1 MNNEEE
7 NNNSSKLPKLTM
19 GNWATEFRDAFKD
32 YALGLG
38 EAAEII
44 ITGVDRGVDGDV
56 REPTPDMR
64 ELIPDPD
71 PQHVGQ
77 FIDGPDF
84 RYPHAQ
90 NAISANGWKL
100 FERDY
105 ERWRLRKTS
114 KLKVISKLLISMER
128 DVRNRVEAA
137 DGFNDAYRR
146 ADLLALWNITEQ
158 TVRGRG
164 AISIYA
170 LTARFFRMK
179 QKGAEDWA
187 RYAKEWKGTVEDLL
201 RFGQPADVLAAM
213 FNTHL
218 VMSVDQT
225 QFKEK
230 LTPIYGTNN
239 WPAYA
244 DLMLELNTYAANTER
259 MKEFQGD
266 DKGEGKAQAYEI
278 QTNVNNKVK
287 GGCWNCGSF
296 KHLRADCPKSPSK
309 CDKCGK
315 MGHIEKYCRST
326 KESNEREVKQKF
338 KGKGKLYRNP
348 KDGKRK
354 EERDRRPKKRDRGN
368 GKAYSAEE
376 NEDSESDDDEEDY
389 EDEDEEESEEYYVVN
404 IEVEEEVE
412 ETRALKAEVK
422 MSKNPTFI
430 LDTGCKRLNI
440 CKDEEILSEITS
452 IKATVTGI
460 SGTNIK
466 AEKVGELPLVG
477 RTLLIPEADANLI
490 SVRQLINLYGG
501 RYEGN
506 DRTMT
511 IYDKNNKVVMRARS
525 NPDNRDFWT
534 ITYKELLQYAK
545 ERKGTTCRSCA
556 QDSHVYQSCTRAY
569 PTTQAQNIA
578 EPSQHLPQDHYTV
591 EERNRAL
598 EAWKLCA
605 LWGHPGYTSIMRDL
619 DNGTRTDTHLTSRDV
634 KVGLKLYGPCTA
646 CMEGKMKAPTEPTS
660 ITPPAQD
667 VGEHLHADLIPL
679 KAPSIG
685 GNIVLLAVMDEKSNF
700 LATIPMKS
708 KTTESITNSFDQVV
722 AFYNTH
728 GHCVK
733 RVTTDG
739 EKVLK
744 SLKLYLAQKN
754 IELTTT
760 PAGLHE
766 KRIERA
772 IQTLKGRRRAMLAS
786 LQYELPPQ
794 LEAESY
800 IAATTALNSTS
811 SSNTTPYTP
820 YHLVTGRKPFQPQFY
835 FGQTGLFHARRTDKP
850 NARAEWGIFLSYGD
864 APGSLRAYIPSRSGV
879 YSHRKFIPHPA
890 VPAEWKYKPRLTVDK
905 QDKKLQTVGEP
916 IGMPNPIQ
924 PTPDITEFEETEPSS
939 LMNMQS
945 TPYHQEGEIPHTTG
959 SNINNDDSVIEH
971 HNQPEAQAQE
981 LVLQPQEGG
990 NSIPNA
996 QPQPTT
1002 TTSTRPSRKAKENRG
1017 WVEGRHNAFSTS
1029 IPAKEI
1035 IDGHNAYR
1043 ISLTNALKME
1053 DRKEE
1058 IEKAIQNEI
1067 DNMMEMQV
1075 VKPIHKQALT
1085 DDQKKKTIPAHMFLK
1100 FKYKAN
1106 GSFDKVKARLVANG
1120 NLQHPDS
1127 IGDTFSPTVTPI
1139 TVNAQLDIAARNDH
1153 YISSYDIKGAF
1164 LMTKMS
1170 KGRRIT
1176 IRISKKVSMIWIQYY
1191 PELKR
1196 FLTEDGELYFE
1207 LLKYMYGLSEAPRQ
1221 FNKLLNK
1228 VLLDMGFE
1236 VSKSDECLYYKDTAE
1251 GRLIL
1256 STHVDD
1262 MLLTCPTIDLRTW
1275 FEEEMKKHFDI
1286 VPQRDTISYLG
1297 INITHDRKSKR
1308 IYLNQEGYIKDIIK
1322 KYDGENDRKHPRT
1335 PATQRVL
1342 MDPEDIEDNRTVDR
1356 KEFLS
1361 LVMTL
1366 MYAARFTRPD
1376 ILLPTTVLATRCT
1389 EPKESDMRQAIRIV
1403 KYLAGTS
1410 SVGLI
1415 LDGKTKLNP
1424 HIYADASHIS
1434 HYTGHGHGGI
1444 LISFGS
1450 APIFCRSY
1458 KIKAV
1463 TRSSSETE
1471 LYALEEAATYAVW
1484 LRLLLKDL
1492 TGKDLDK
1499 PITIFQDNLSTMIIA
1514 NEHKMN
1520 FKRTKHLLV
1529 RESYVKDQVQKGQIQ
1544 LKYKPSDQMHADFLT
1559 KPLNRAKL
1567 EQCMGLLNIQ
1577 SK

>member
-1 MNNEEE
+1 MSNEEE
-7 NNNSSKLPKLTM
+7 NNSKLPKLTM

-44 ITGVDRGVDGDV
+44 ISGEDRGVDGDV

-64 ELIPDPD
+64 VLVVDEEHP
-71 PQHVGQ
+71 GQ
-77 FIDGPDF
+77 FIEGDEF

-114 KLKVISKLLISMER
+114 KLKVISKLLISMDRE
-128 DVRNRVEAA
+128 VRNRVEAA
-137 DGFNDAYRR
+137 NGFNAAYQR
-146 ADLLALWNITEQ
+146 ADLLALWNMTEQ

-164 AISIYA
+164 AISVYS

-179 QKGAEDWA
+179 QKGPEDWA
-187 RYAKEWKGTVEDLL
+187 RYAKEWRGTVEDLL
-201 RFGQPADVLAAM
+201 RFGAPEDVLNAM

-230 LTPIYGTNN
+230 LTPIYGRNN

-266 DKGEGKAQAYEI
+266 DKGEGKEKAYET
-278 QTNVNNKVK
+278 QANTGNKGK
-287 GGCWNCGSF
+287 GGCWNCGSY
-296 KHLRADCPKSPSK
+296 KHLRSECPKPPNK
-309 CDKCGK
+309 CNECGK
-315 MGHIEKYCRST
+315 MGHIEKYCRLLR
-326 KESNEREVKQKF
+326 ESNDRDQQHRP
-338 KGKGKLYRNP
+338 KGKGKPRLYRNP
-348 KDGKRK
+348 KEGKKK
-354 EERDRRPKKRDRGN
+354 EERVRKERKKAR

-376 NEDSESDDDEEDY
+376 SENSESEEEEEY
-389 EDEDEEESEEYYVVN
+389 EEEAEESEGSYVVKIN
-404 IEVEEEVE
+404 IEMEEEGLQ
-412 ETRALKAEVK
+412 AMKAEVNADI
-422 MSKNPTFI
+422 NPTFI

-440 CKDEEILSEITS
+440 CKDEGVLSELTHIN
-452 IKATVTGI
+452 ATVTGI
-460 SGTNIK
+460 SGANIK
-466 AEKVGELPLVG
+466 ADKVGELPIAG

-506 DRTMT
+506 EKVMTVYDR
-511 IYDKNNKVVMRARS
+511 NNKVVLRGKT
-525 NPDNRDFWT
+525 NPDNKDFWV
-534 ITYKELLQYAK
+534 ITYKELLKYEEARSAK
-545 ERKGTTCRSCA
+545 
-556 QDSHVYQSCTRAY
+556 AY
-569 PTTQAQNIA
+569 PAAQTQQVGQALQ
-578 EPSQHLPQDHYTV
+578 LPQDHHTV

-634 KVGLKLYGPCTA
+634 KLGLKLFGPCTA

-660 ITPPAQD
+660 TTPPATD

-679 KAPSIG
+679 KATSVG
-685 GNIVLLAVMDEKSNF
+685 GNTVLLAVLDEKSNF
-700 LATIPMKS
+700 LATIPMKT
-708 KTTESITNSFDQVV
+708 KTTEAITSAFDQVV

-744 SLKLYLAQKN
+744 SLKLYLAQKK
-754 IELTTT
+754 IDLTTT

-766 KRIERA
+766 KRVERA

-786 LQYELPPQ
+786 LPYELPPQ

-811 SSNTTPYTP
+811 SSNTAPYTP

-905 QDKKLQTVGEP
+905 TQKLQPVGEP
-916 IGMPNPIQ
+916 IGLPNPIQ
-924 PTPDITEFEETEPSS
+924 PTPDLTDLEENEPSS
-939 LMNMQS
+939 LLNIHS
-945 TPYHQEGEIPHTTG
+945 PPYHQEGENSTIGTT
-959 SNINNDDSVIEH
+959 NNAIDDSVVEPITPTTTH
-971 HNQPEAQAQE
+971 PETPTSQH
-981 LVLQPQEGG
+981 QEGG
-990 NSIPNA
+990 QNQSVTVPA
-996 QPQPTT
+996 
-1002 TTSTRPSRKAKENRG
+1002 STRLPRKAKENRG
-1017 WVEGRHNAFSTS
+1017 WIEGRHNALT
-1029 IPAKEI
+1029 IKDIRVEI
-1035 IDGHNAYR
+1035 HNAYR
-1043 ISLTNALKME
+1043 ISLTSALRMK
-1053 DRKEE
+1053 DKKDD
-1058 IEKAIQNEI
+1058 IETAIKNEI
-1067 DNMMEMQV
+1067 DNMMEMKV
-1075 VKPIHKQALT
+1075 VKPIPKHLIPNEH
-1085 DDQKKKTIPAHMFLK
+1085 KKKVIPAHMFLK

-1120 NLQHPDS
+1120 NLQHPES

-1139 TVNAQLDIAARNDH
+1139 TVNAQLDIAARQDH

-1164 LMTKMS
+1164 LMTRIN
-1170 KGRRIT
+1170 KGNRIF
-1176 IRISKKVSMIWIQYY
+1176 IKVSKNVSTIWIQYY
-1191 PELKR
+1191 PEMKKY
-1196 FLTEDGELYFE
+1196 LTNEDELYFE
-1207 LLKYMYGLSEAPRQ
+1207 LLKFMYGLPEAPRQ

-1228 VLLDMGFE
+1228 VLTDIGFQG
-1236 VSKSDECLYYKDTAE
+1236 SKADECLYYKDTPE
-1251 GRLIL
+1251 GRLNL

-1262 MLLTCPTIDLRTW
+1262 MLLTSPTKELRTW
-1275 FEEEMKKHFDI
+1275 FEDEIKKHFDI
-1286 VPQRDTISYLG
+1286 VPQRDNISYLG
-1297 INITHDRKSKR
+1297 INITHDRKEKK
-1308 IYLNQEGYIKDIIK
+1308 IYLTQEGYIKEVIK
-1322 KYDGENDRKHPRT
+1322 KYVCFNCPNNTKHPHT
-1335 PATQRVL
+1335 PATQRIL
-1342 MDPEDIEDNRTVDR
+1342 MDPDDIEDNKKVDR

-1389 EPKESDMRQAIRIV
+1389 EPKESDMRQALRIV
-1403 KYLAGTS
+1403 KYLAGTPKI
-1410 SVGLI
+1410 GLI
-1415 LDGKTKLNP
+1415 LDGKTRLTP

-1450 APIFCRSY
+1450 APIFSRSY

-1484 LRLLLKDL
+1484 LKLLLRDL
-1492 TGKDLDK
+1492 LGREYEKS
-1499 PITIFQDNLSTMIIA
+1499 ITIYQDNLSTMIMA
-1514 NEHKMN
+1514 NENKIN

-1529 RESYVKDQVQKGQIQ
+1529 RESYVKEQIQKGHIQ
-1544 LKYKPSDQMHADFLT
+1544 LKHKPSDQMHADFLT
-1559 KPLNRAKL
+1559 KPLNRTKL
-1567 EQCMGLLNIQ
+1567 ETCMELLNIQ
-1577 SK
+1577 SA